1 MKDIARDLN
10 VSVVTVSKVLRNHS
24 DIGPETSARVLQRI
38 RELNYRPNVAARS
51 LVTGRSFML
60 GLVVPDLTHP
70 FFGEIAKAITRVS
83 RPRGYSLVIA
93 SAEEDPD
100 LELAEVEALL
110 ARQVDAIIL
119 ASSQTSAQATLF
131 QRIEERKTPIVMMD
145 RALAGVNAHFVGV
158 DDEQVGWMATNHL
171 IERGCRRISHIR
183 GPEISPG
190 VGRFIGYRRAL
201 LEHQLEVPLNYVVKL
216 PTADDL
222 GSESGY
228 DAMKEL
234 LRSQTRPDGVFC
246 FNDESATGALRA
258 IFEAGFRVPE
268 DIAVIGVGNMR
279 YTDILRVPLSTI
291 DQSSALMGEQAALA
305 ALKMIENNGV
315 IAPVSMIVPIHLIE
329 RASTAR

>member
-24 DIGPETSARVLQRI
+24 DISPETTERVLQRI

-51 LVTGRSFML
+51 LVTGRSFIL

-70 FFGEIAKAITRVS
+70 FFGEIAKAITSVS

-93 SAEEDPD
+93 SAEDDPD

-131 QRIEERKTPIVMMD
+131 QRLEERRTPIVLMD
-145 RALAGVNAHFVGV
+145 RALSGVKADFVGV

-171 IERGCRRISHIR
+171 IERGCRRIAHIR

-190 VGRFIGYRRAL
+190 IGRFLGYRKAL
-201 LEHQLEVPLNYVVKL
+201 AQHQIEVPLHYVVKT
-216 PTADDL
+216 PSADDR

-228 DAMKEL
+228 DAMREL
-234 LRSQTRPDGVFC
+234 LASQTPPDGVFC
-246 FNDESATGALRA
+246 FNDELAIGALRA
-258 IFEAGFRVPE
+258 IFEANLRVPE

-279 YTDILRVPLSTI
+279 QTDLLRVPLTTI
-291 DQSSALMGEQAALA
+291 DQSSAKMGEQAALS
-305 ALKMIENNGV
+305 ALKIIESKSA
-315 IAPVSMIVPIHLIE
+315 IAPTSILVPVRLIE

>member
-24 DIGPETSARVLQRI
+24 DISPETSERVLQRI

-51 LVTGRSFML
+51 LVTGRSFIL

-93 SAEEDPD
+93 SAEDDPD

-119 ASSQTSAQATLF
+119 ASCQTSAQATLF
-131 QRIEERKTPIVMMD
+131 QRIEERKTPIVLMD
-145 RALAGVNAHFVGV
+145 RALNGVKADFVGV

-171 IERGCRRISHIR
+171 VERGCHRIAHIR

-190 VGRFIGYRRAL
+190 IGRFLGYRKSLAQHRI
-201 LEHQLEVPLNYVVKL
+201 EVPLHYVVKI
-216 PTADDL
+216 PSPDDQ

-228 DAMKEL
+228 SAMKEL
-234 LRSQTRPDGVFC
+234 LAAQVPPGGVFC
-246 FNDESATGALRA
+246 FNDEVAIGALRA
-258 IFEAGFRVPE
+258 IFEAGLRVPE

-279 YTDILRVPLSTI
+279 HTDLLRVPLTTI
-291 DQSSALMGEQAALA
+291 DQSSAKMGEQAALA
-305 ALKMIENNGV
+305 ALKLIESKGV
-315 IAPVSMIVPIHLIE
+315 AAPASILVPVHLIE
-329 RASTAR
+329 RASTGR